1 MRKNK
6 KSQQELPSLFA
17 DNESVVGSTKEVH
30 EDRKQKSKT
39 PLDMSKLGILAS
51 DFGEYIEKGRGNT
64 LNWKPSSYNNVE
76 TVVIQPKEINVEHE
90 KDERDNFDKK
100 KNWFKK

>member
-6 KSQQELPSLFA
+6 KQHAELPSLFG
-17 DNESVVGSTKEVH
+17 DNESVVGSTKNLNEVA
-30 EDRKQKSKT
+30 KLKAKT
-39 PLDMSKLGILAS
+39 ILDVSKLGLVAS

-64 LNWKPSSYNNVE
+64 LSWKPSTYNQVE
-76 TVVIQPKEINVEHE
+76 VVVMESKEIKVEHE
-90 KDERDNFDKK
+90 KDERDDFDKK